1 MSKAKA
7 NQAKKLNVEPELEPE
22 PEVEYSSSLAPVL
35 NLIDYDS
42 CVEILSLATQRI
54 ADLTEEE
61 TDLSED
67 ELAIRLVTINNL
79 DSILILHGLQR
90 HSEEEE
96 EETDDDQ
103 EEEQEED
110 ER

>member
-7 NQAKKLNVEPELEPE
+7 NQAKKINVEPEPEPE
-22 PEVEYSSSLAPVL
+22 PEAEYSSSLEPVL
-35 NLIDYDS
+35 NLVDYDS
-42 CVEILSLATQRI
+42 CVEILSLTTQRI

-61 TDLSED
+61 TELTED

-90 HSEEEE
+90 DSEEEE
-96 EETDDDQ
+96 EDQ
-103 EEEQEED
+103 ED
-110 ER
+110 ESEVDE